1 MLLSYSKLNTY
12 QQCPLRYRFTY
23 LDRLPRRP
31 RRLFRMAKR
40 VHHALMT
47 WLVYARSGQPSLTE
61 ALRTYE
67 NAWDL
72 DEQPEIGATREYLE
86 GIDLLQAFHEANSGR
101 PCAPAYLE
109 HKFDLDLGAHRLTGA
124 MDRVD
129 LTESGFE
136 VIDYKL
142 HRVLR
147 PQREIDGD
155 LQLGIY
161 GLAIREMYG
170 VVPDALS
177 LYFVRHNLKATTV
190 RSRAQIDHLGDWMLR
205 TAAEMTS
212 SRRFEPC
219 TGDWCGGCDF
229 RAVCPALTGQPMPLD
244 RAPEQQLELSLT
256 EESSDPR
263 QLSLNLAP

>member
-31 RRLFRMAKR
+31 RRLFRTAKR

-47 WLVYARSGQPSLTE
+47 WLVYARSGQPSLAE

-72 DEQPEIGATREYLE
+72 DQQPEIGATREYLE
-86 GIDLLQAFHEANSGR
+86 GLELLQAFHEANVGR
-101 PCAPAYLE
+101 PCSPAYLE
-109 HKFDLDLGAHRLTGA
+109 HKFDFDLGSHRLTGV

-129 LTESGFE
+129 LTDRGFE

-142 HRVLR
+142 HRELHT
-147 PQREIDGD
+147 QREIDSN

-161 GLAIREMYG
+161 AFAVRETYG

-177 LYFVRHNLKATTV
+177 LYFVRHNLKMSTV
-190 RSRAQIDHLGDWMLR
+190 RTRAQIDQLADWMLR
-205 TAAEMTS
+205 SASEMS
-212 SRRFEPC
+212 ASRRFEPC

-229 RAVCPALTGQPMPLD
+229 RAICPAITGQPMPLD
-244 RAPEQQLELSLT
+244 RAAEDQMELPL
-256 EESSDPR
+256 DDGDADGR